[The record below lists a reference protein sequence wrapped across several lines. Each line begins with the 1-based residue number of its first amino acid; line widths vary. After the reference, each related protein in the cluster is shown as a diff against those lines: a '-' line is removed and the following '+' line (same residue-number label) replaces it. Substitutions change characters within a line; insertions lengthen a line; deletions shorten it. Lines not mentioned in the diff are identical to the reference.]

1 MALSEQMARKLND
14 QVTAEF
20 YSAYYYLGMAVAFN
34 AMGLKVFSERFFEQ
48 YDEEIAHGMKLL
60 RYLLGH
66 KAPAELQEIRR
77 PPQDWQSA
85 EQIIQAAREHET
97 YVTGLIN
104 ALVAQAE
111 QDRDDETHSF
121 LQWYV
126 DEQVEEEESMEELLD
141 LVKSAGP
148 AGLAAAEQQLAAMMS
163 KDE

>member
-60 RYLLGH
+60 RYLLDH

-77 PPQDWQSA
+77 PP
-85 EQIIQAAREHET
+85 R
-97 YVTGLIN
+97 TGSPLSRSSRPP
-104 ALVAQAE
+104 ASTRPMLLA
-111 QDRDDETHSF
+111 S
-121 LQWYV
+121 
-126 DEQVEEEESMEELLD
+126 SMLLWPR
-141 LVKSAGP
+141 LNRIATTKPIASCNGTWTSR
-148 AGLAAAEQQLAAMMS
+148 S
-163 KDE
+163 KRKRAWRNCWTW